1 MSESYCKLKCYT
13 HAVFSSEDDPTATV
27 AVGRS
32 ERSPEDQVAV
42 IESLLAVA
50 GLGTS
55 LPAPNLE

>member
-1 MSESYCKLKCYT
+1 M
-13 HAVFSSEDDPTATV
+13 HAVFSSEDDPRATA

-42 IESLLAVA
+42 MESLLAVA